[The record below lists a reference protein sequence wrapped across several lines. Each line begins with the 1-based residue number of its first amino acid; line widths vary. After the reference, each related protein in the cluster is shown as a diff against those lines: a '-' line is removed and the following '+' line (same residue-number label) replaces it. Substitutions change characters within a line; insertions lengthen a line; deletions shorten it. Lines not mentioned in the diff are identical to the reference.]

1 MRTSH
6 SLPRR
11 CLGVNKDVG
20 QDVVSVALFAGSI
33 EAHATAA
40 VFMSHESW
48 QWVCYEVVVQL
59 D

>member
-40 VFMSHESW
+40 VFMSHES
-48 QWVCYEVVVQL
+48 
-59 D
+59 